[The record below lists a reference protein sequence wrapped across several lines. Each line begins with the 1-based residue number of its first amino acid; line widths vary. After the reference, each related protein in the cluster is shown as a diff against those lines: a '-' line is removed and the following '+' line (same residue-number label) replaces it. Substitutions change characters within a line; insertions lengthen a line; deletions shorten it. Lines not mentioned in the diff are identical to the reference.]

1 MLLRRMVRMGMP
13 RRLKAY
19 RVLSLALCSLALVG
33 WGAFA
38 ERRAELTQLKARQE
52 QLLAERTQHQQAV
65 GDLNQLQAKLV
76 LAREE
81 LAALAHRREQTTA
94 HVATAQSDRTELTK
108 WLEGRR
114 PKGPQKGSISS
125 GQAGD

>member
-52 QLLAERTQHQQAV
+52 QLLAERTQHQQAM

-81 LAALAHRREQTTA
+81 LAALAHRREATA
-94 HVATAQSDRTELTK
+94 HVAPAQSDRTELTK

>member
-38 ERRAELTQLKARQE
+38 ERRAELTQLKASQE
-52 QLLAERTQHQQAV
+52 QLPMRRTQHQQAM

-76 LAREE
+76 LYQVPLIRTGEPSRAVRW
-81 LAALAHRREQTTA
+81 
-94 HVATAQSDRTELTK
+94 TAQD
-108 WLEGRR
+108 
-114 PKGPQKGSISS
+114 
-125 GQAGD
+125 QAGTGARS

>member
-52 QLLAERTQHQQAV
+52 QLLAERTQHQQAM

-81 LAALAHRREQTTA
+81 LAALVTGVEATA